1 MAKNKKSSQQDQEEK
16 GYSAFQ
22 WILFV
27 GIIPLAFAAVVAYF
41 ILSVSGV
48 SIGDTVK
55 KIGGSIPFVSQIA
68 ASHEQK
74 QKMND
79 YENKIA
85 SLKKEVKNKQSKIDQ
100 LQNQLD
106 SSNSKIEELQ
116 VENDRLNIEMENLSK
131 EKQAANKSKMIK
143 NIAKTYET
151 MSPQNVAAILMKL
164 TDQQAV
170 SILSQ
175 MNTDQ
180 QAQVLEKLP
189 PNTAAKYTRLL
200 ANP

>member
-1 MAKNKKSSQQDQEEK
+1 MAKNKKSGKLDQEEK
-16 GYSAFQ
+16 GYSLFQ

-27 GIIPLAFAAVVAYF
+27 GIIPLVFAAVIAYF
-41 ILSVSGV
+41 VMSVSGV
-48 SIGDTVK
+48 SFADAIK
-55 KIGGSIPFVSQIA
+55 KAGGKIPFLDQMA

-74 QKMND
+74 QKMNE
-79 YENKIA
+79 YVHKIA
-85 SLKKEVKNKQSKIDQ
+85 TLEKEVKKKQSKIDQ

-106 SSNSKIEELQ
+106 SANSKMEDLQ

-131 EKQAANKSKMIK
+131 QKQAANKAQMSK
-143 NIAKTYET
+143 NVAKTYET
-151 MSPQNVAAILMKL
+151 MSPQNVAAILMKM
-164 TDQQAV
+164 TDEQAV

-175 MNTDQ
+175 LNTDQ

-189 PNTAAKYTRLL
+189 PDTAAKYTRLL